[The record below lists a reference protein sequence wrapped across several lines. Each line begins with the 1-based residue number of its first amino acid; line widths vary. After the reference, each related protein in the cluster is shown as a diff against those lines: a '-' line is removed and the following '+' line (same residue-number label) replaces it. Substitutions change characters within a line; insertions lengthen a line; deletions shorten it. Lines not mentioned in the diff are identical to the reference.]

1 MIQLPK
7 RSVTRFFIPL
17 IDVLILLFCVF
28 LFLPMVGQ
36 GDTPDSS
43 LITKAETVDK
53 LKIADST
60 SQLLKEI
67 EKLRSERTEA
77 FRGAVFSRVLE
88 IDSTTG
94 ELFFRN
100 PDKSILKNKD
110 DVSSLI
116 NQDKLSSKGK
126 ELFYMVLY
134 PRDLDSS
141 YPTSAG
147 LMASFGLLIFQ
158 ASYPTGKRHV
168 HSCSSER
175 NHRFHP
181 SS

>member
-17 IDVLILLFCVF
+17 ID
-28 LFLPMVGQ
+28 LPMVGQ

-43 LITKAETVDK
+43 LITKADTTDK
-53 LKIADST
+53 QKIADST

-67 EKLRSERTEA
+67 EKLRAERTEA
-77 FRGAVFSRVLE
+77 FKGAVFSRVLE
-88 IDSTTG
+88 IDSSNG

-141 YPTSAG
+141 YPTRG
-147 LMASFGLLIFQ
+147 QRENYERWLNGIVWSFDFPGFI
-158 ASYPTGKRHV
+158 SNR
-168 HSCSSER
+168 
-175 NHRFHP
+175 
-181 SS
+181 

>member
-43 LITKAETVDK
+43 LKTNTDTIEKP
-53 LKIADST
+53 KIADST
-60 SQLLKEI
+60 TQLLKEI
-67 EKLRSERTEA
+67 EKLRAERTEA
-77 FRGAVFSRVLE
+77 FKGSVFSRVLE

-94 ELFFRN
+94 DLFFRN

-126 ELFYMVLY
+126 EIFYMVLY

-141 YPTSAG
+141 YPTRG
-147 LMASFGLLIFQ
+147 QRENYERWLNGIVWSFDFPGFI
-158 ASYPTGKRHV
+158 SKR
-168 HSCSSER
+168 
-175 NHRFHP
+175 
-181 SS
+181 